1 MFHYNSCHHYSVQV
15 KTDEDV
21 CGGVNELVF
30 APPPRRVGE
39 GLMEPVTLLFSAEL
53 QPRAE

>member
-21 CGGVNELVF
+21 CGGLNELVF
-30 APPPRRVGE
+30 AKPPPGE
-39 GLMEPVTLLFSAEL
+39 SVKV
-53 QPRAE
+53 